1 MTLMKYDN
9 WAMASV
15 TSESSQSFARQ
26 TKESMEGHAF
36 RAEAPERDSSDSEG
50 GDNSEGGNNGEGG
63 DNGEG
68 GNNSEGDGVGAVDES
83 EGGGAGESI

>member
-50 GDNSEGGNNGEGG
+50 GDNG
-63 DNGEG
+63 
-68 GNNSEGDGVGAVDES
+68 EGDGVGAIDES